1 MESTYQ
7 HLSDDDYIETAE
19 VAAGLRDDE
28 EQSPLTP
35 DVCPTCGE
43 PLSPS
48 AKACP
53 GCGEVFAPD
62 SKMVEEKIQED
73 MKQSYKE
80 TDPTDAETMK
90 KLDALNE
97 LLKDPEVMEVLKERL
112 DR

>member
-1 MESTYQ
+1 
-7 HLSDDDYIETAE
+7 
-19 VAAGLRDDE
+19 
-28 EQSPLTP
+28 
-35 DVCPTCGE
+35 
-43 PLSPS
+43 
-48 AKACP
+48 
-53 GCGEVFAPD
+53 
-62 SKMVEEKIQED
+62 MVEEKIQED